1 MSILE
6 DFFSYRRLYFV
17 FGVSNISSDACGT
30 KNAYKTMSSFIISNM
45 ELFLRLIKRGI
56 PVVSRKY
63 VFVILNLSNPTF
75 I

>member
-1 MSILE
+1 
-6 DFFSYRRLYFV
+6 
-17 FGVSNISSDACGT
+17 
-30 KNAYKTMSSFIISNM
+30 MSSFIISNM

-63 VFVILNLSNPTF
+63 IFVILNLSNPTF